1 MRYYKIEVE
10 SYWRHKIIFLVI
22 DRTDTDA
29 RLQLYHYLKRRGK
42 RLTRNKNLRGWYI
55 TKITR
60 IYPGK
65 SPLVMAKGFM

>member
-42 RLTRNKNLRGWYI
+42 RLTRNKNL
-55 TKITR
+55 
-60 IYPGK
+60 
-65 SPLVMAKGFM
+65 AKGFM